1 MSKIITEELIQE
13 RLEDKGV
20 TVPHETSQGDKISKL
35 ELEYGFNIVN
45 DWQGCDAYFYTD
57 ETRDGYQIWIAS
69 EQEGNVCI
77 NEDVYYYDTQWFEK
91 LADYLIDGSTVYIDS
106 YTQDEYGFEEVIE
119 TIYEEW
125 YMEEHEEMENELEN
139 EGYKWPESE

>member
-91 LADYLIDGSTVYIDS
+91 L
-106 YTQDEYGFEEVIE
+106 EYGFEEVIE
-119 TIYEEW
+119 AMYEEL
-125 YMEEHEEMENELEN
+125 YMESHEEIEIELRD
-139 EGYKWPESE
+139 EGYEFEKK

>member
-1 MSKIITEELIQE
+1 MSKIITEELIQK

-20 TVPHETSQGDKISKL
+20 TVPHETSQEDKISKL

-45 DWQGCDAYFYTD
+45 DWQSCDAYFYTD

-91 LADYLIDGSTVYIDS
+91 LADYLIDGNTVYIDS

-125 YMEEHEEMENELEN
+125 YMEWHEAIETELVD
-139 EGYKWPESE
+139 EGYEWPKSE

>member
-35 ELEYGFNIVN
+35 ELEYGF
-45 DWQGCDAYFYTD
+45 
-57 ETRDGYQIWIAS
+57 
-69 EQEGNVCI
+69 
-77 NEDVYYYDTQWFEK
+77 
-91 LADYLIDGSTVYIDS
+91 
-106 YTQDEYGFEEVIE
+106 EEVIE

-125 YMEEHEEMENELEN
+125 YMESHEEIETELVD
-139 EGYKWPESE
+139 EGYEWPKSE